1 MWSEMGK
8 QNVQAEKVYC
18 ARDSRYRGIMGIAK
32 EEVRFRNNVYDSA
45 SNFESFFFGVNTIDG
60 DISSR
65 TLSHFVRNQR
75 NSIVSQRNVG
85 EVWLRDVLKK

>member
-1 MWSEMGK
+1 MILL
-8 QNVQAEKVYC
+8 QILN
-18 ARDSRYRGIMGIAK
+18 R
-32 EEVRFRNNVYDSA
+32 
-45 SNFESFFFGVNTIDG
+45 FFFFSINTIDG

-75 NSIVSQRNVG
+75 KCIISQRNVG

>member
-1 MWSEMGK
+1 
-8 QNVQAEKVYC
+8 
-18 ARDSRYRGIMGIAK
+18 MGIAK

-45 SNFESFFFGVNTIDG
+45 SNFESFFFFSINTIDG
-60 DISSR
+60 DISSL

-75 NSIVSQRNVG
+75 NSIISQRNVG

>member
-1 MWSEMGK
+1 
-8 QNVQAEKVYC
+8 
-18 ARDSRYRGIMGIAK
+18 MGIAK

-45 SNFESFFFGVNTIDG
+45 SNFETFFFFSVNTIDG

-75 NSIVSQRNVG
+75 NRIVVQRNVG